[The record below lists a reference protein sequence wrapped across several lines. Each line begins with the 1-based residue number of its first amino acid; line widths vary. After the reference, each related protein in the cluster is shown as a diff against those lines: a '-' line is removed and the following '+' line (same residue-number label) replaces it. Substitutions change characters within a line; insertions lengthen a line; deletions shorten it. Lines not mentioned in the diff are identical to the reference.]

1 MNRKRIII
9 ANWKMNE
16 DVESSLALGKKIKS
30 ALSAQNETELV
41 ICPDF
46 VSLVS
51 LHQFFQNSKIVLGA
65 QNVAEEEKGAYTGEV
80 SVLSLKPFVEYIIVG
95 HSERRNLIGEGDR
108 EIAKKAEVVIRHKL
122 SPVICVG
129 ETLHE
134 KEDGLSKV
142 VVLSQLEAD
151 CKHLT
156 ANEIA
161 KSVIAYEPVWAI
173 GSGKNCAPEDV
184 VKIVEDIRGLIKT
197 LYGEKSAAAVRIVY
211 GGSVQPNNSAEFAKV
226 EGLDGILVGGASLHS
241 SEFIAIINNFKS
253 EAK

>member
-1 MNRKRIII
+1 MNRKRIVI

-16 DVESSLALGKKIKS
+16 DVESALALGKKIKS
-30 ALSAQNETELV
+30 ALSSELEPEVV

-51 LHQFFQNSKIVLGA
+51 LSQLFQNSKIVLGA

-80 SVLSLKPFVEYIIVG
+80 SVLSLRPFVKYIIVG

-108 EIAKKAEVVIRHKL
+108 EIAKKAELVIRHKIT
-122 SPVICVG
+122 PVICVG

-134 KEDGLSKV
+134 REDGLSKV

-161 KSVIAYEPVWAI
+161 RSVISYEPVWAI
-173 GSGKNCAPEDV
+173 GSGKNCEPEDV
-184 VKIVEDIRGLIKT
+184 VKIIENIRGLIKT
-197 LYGEKSAAAVRIVY
+197 LYGEKAAAAVRIVY
-211 GGSVQPNNSAEFAKV
+211 GGSVQPNNAKV
-226 EGLDGILVGGASLHS
+226 FAGIEDLDGILVGGASLHS
-241 SEFIAIINNFKS
+241 SEFVAIINNFK
-253 EAK
+253 EAR